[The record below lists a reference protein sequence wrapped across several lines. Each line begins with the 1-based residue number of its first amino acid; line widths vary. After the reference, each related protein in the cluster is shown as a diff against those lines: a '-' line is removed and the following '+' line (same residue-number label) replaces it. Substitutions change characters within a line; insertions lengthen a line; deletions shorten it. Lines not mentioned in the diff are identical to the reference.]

1 MSNNNC
7 QARHIRF
14 PPLEEVR
21 RMDLETFR
29 RFINFIFERGSVHAT
44 DALSFL
50 NRVEYSN
57 NEDVNVLAEST
68 PTLLNIFI
76 RAYSYDGLV
85 DFITSFR
92 IILGTIPCE
101 PRHLEVG
108 FWHLYSSIRN
118 ATFMIFNI
126 RAVLTPCPP
135 PILPLHL
142 GYGGNAI
149 CVRRHITYQQVL
161 QKLVDKRIK
170 YRRLVQY
177 QLDLD
182 EYYRRRSAATD
193 RRRVAYLRR
202 MEELTNLL
210 DRVSFFSP
218 RRRPQ

>member
-1 MSNNNC
+1 MSNADC
-7 QARHIRF
+7 HVRHIRF
-14 PPLEEVR
+14 PPSAEVSQ
-21 RMDLETFR
+21 MNLETFH
-29 RFINFIFERGSVHAT
+29 RFIDYLFERGSVHAT

-50 NRVEYSN
+50 NRVEHSN

-92 IILGTIPCE
+92 IIFGMIPFA

-126 RAVLTPCPP
+126 RAALTPCPP
-135 PILPLHL
+135 PILSLPM
-142 GYGGNAI
+142 GYGGNAV

-161 QKLVDKRIK
+161 QKLIDRRIK